1 VSYRCES
8 CGKVVPN
15 GTPMHKVVTQTR
27 TKKYNSSESGTEIVE
42 EKGVCPQCRPAAVP
56 VQ

>member
-1 VSYRCES
+1 
-8 CGKVVPN
+8 
-15 GTPMHKVVTQTR
+15 MHKVVTQTR